1 MIHESFNRTIVELKF
16 SNVISTVIILLT
28 FNRTIVELKHCMK
41 RNRDNLRHLLIL
53 LSDKKSW
60 N

>member
-1 MIHESFNRTIVELKF
+1 MAFNRTIVELKYNTRVYF
-16 SNVISTVIILLT
+16 KKSKGT

-53 LSDKKSW
+53 LSDKESW